1 MKVTICDER
10 TNSLMQFEQKYC
22 FSPESQPIYTAD
34 GIRNFL
40 ESASDEKLY
49 ELREPL
55 DTVILA
61 LKGERFWI
69 LLGPYVENAWNQKYS
84 RTLLAGLHIPEEI
97 ILPYKEYRCQIPI
110 VQRENAIRL
119 ALLLAENQKKV
130 IKNRNDQDKSGET
143 GWLIGVFRCVY
154 QCFYS
159 KLPLPIRRADSGGD

>member
-1 MKVTICDER
+1 MEVTICDER

-34 GIRNFL
+34 GIGKFL

-61 LKGERFWI
+61 LKGGRFWI
-69 LLGPYVENAWNQKYS
+69 LLGPYVENAWDQKYS

-119 ALLLAENQKKV
+119 ALLLAENQKKM
-130 IKNRNDQDKSGET
+130 I
-143 GWLIGVFRCVY
+143 I
-154 QCFYS
+154 YS
-159 KLPLPIRRADSGGD
+159 